1 MSNFFKNLKN
11 VKKNYET
18 VKSNPLAS
26 LKFRY
31 YMAQIF
37 VGVLIAYLAY
47 RMISMIISY
56 NVSTGYM
63 NIIGK
68 VIMMIVLIMIISKA
82 WGVLTPMKKAIKQY
96 ELLPADKRNVFIK
109 SDVKAEIDDILN
121 KFDKKETKK

>member
-11 VKKNYET
+11 VRKNYET